1 MHKLLARQ
9 LKRRKAADSWMQEG
23 QRALSDISDAYS
35 DFDRE
40 KDLVERSLDLVSEEL
55 NERNQVL
62 KSKLIQLEE
71 THTQLANSL
80 SVLNSIFD
88 STGEG
93 IVAFN
98 SQGRLLRSNSVAV
111 NVSKQLI
118 FSDTFSTA
126 KTLRRV
132 IRLLK
137 YPHRFSKQLKRLKAK
152 PEGDVFG
159 NLEFNNGQI
168 FEYHSSSQ
176 IIDGELFGRVWCFR
190 NVTQIKANE
199 LLVQHQAYH
208 DALTNLPNRLLLQD
222 RLKQEI
228 SFAHR
233 TKAIVAVL
241 FIDLDH
247 FKKINDT
254 LGHQQ
259 GDQLLIEVS
268 RRIRH
273 SIREA
278 DTLARLGGD
287 EFVVVLG
294 SLNSHSPATLMS
306 QRIVSEL
313 QRYFEIEGMKYY
325 ISCSIGISLYPRD
338 DESGEELIRKAD
350 LAMYHAKE
358 QGRNDFQYFDHAL
371 ERLAHYNLDLENRL
385 RSALQ
390 NNQFQLFYQPK
401 ICVKDKN
408 HKSVEALLRWTV
420 DGKNVIS
427 PTEFIPI
434 AERMGLMVPLGYWV
448 IEEVC
453 RQIQEWRNQGIHDVN
468 VAINLSAQQF
478 SEENFVD
485 RIKFLVGLYEV
496 DPKYIDWE
504 ITESI
509 LLEDLSL
516 VGDILQQLK
525 DMGSSISIDDFGTGY
540 SSLQYLQKLPVDT
553 LKIDRSFI
561 VELAENPTEESLVSG
576 IIFLAHNLQLNVVAE
591 GVEDQTMVE
600 YLSERDCDFIQGYYY
615 YRPMSQQDMTR
626 VFEQTD

>member
-1 MHKLLARQ
+1 MHKLLSRQ
-9 LKRRKAADSWMQEG
+9 LKRRRVSDVWMEEG
-23 QRALSDISDAYS
+23 AKALSDIAQAYS

-40 KDLVERSLDLVSEEL
+40 KDLVERSLELVSEEL

-71 THTQLANSL
+71 THLQLADSL

-88 STGEG
+88 STGEA
-93 IVAFN
+93 IVAF
-98 SQGRLLRSNSVAV
+98 SQSGQLLRSNSFAA
-111 NVSKQLI
+111 NISKKKI
-118 FSDTFSTA
+118 FSKKFSMF
-126 KTLRRV
+126 KTLWRV
-132 IRLLK
+132 TVLLK
-137 YPHRFSKQLKRLKAK
+137 YPHRFSKQLKRLKMR

-159 NLEFNNGQI
+159 NLEFKTGEV

-176 IIDGELFGRVWCFR
+176 MIGGKLHGRVWCFR
-190 NVTQIKANE
+190 NVTRIKANE
-199 LLVQHQAYH
+199 RLVQHQAYH

-233 TKAIVAVL
+233 TQSIVAIL

-294 SLNSHSPATLMS
+294 SLKSHSPATLMS
-306 QRIVSEL
+306 QRIVTEL
-313 QRYFEIEGMKYY
+313 QQHFDIEVKKYY

-338 DESGEELIRKAD
+338 DENGEELIRKAD

-358 QGRNDFQYFDHAL
+358 QGRNDFQYFDDAL

-385 RSALQ
+385 RTALKK
-390 NNQFQLFYQPK
+390 NQFQLYYQPK
-401 ICVKDKN
+401 ICLSGAN
-408 HKSVEALLRWTV
+408 IGGVEALLRWTV
-420 DGKNVIS
+420 DGKNLIS

-434 AERMGLMVPLGYWV
+434 AERMGLMVQLGYWV

-453 RQIQEWRNQGIHDVN
+453 RQIQIWKNDGIENIN

-485 RIKFLVGLYEV
+485 RIKLLVGLYEV
-496 DPKYIDWE
+496 DPASIDWE

-509 LLEDLSL
+509 LLEDLSQVKGVL
-516 VGDILQQLK
+516 EQLK
-525 DMGSSISIDDFGTGY
+525 EMGSSISIDDFGTGY

-561 VELAENPTEESLVSG
+561 VELAQNPSDESLVSG
-576 IIFLAHNLQLNVVAE
+576 IISLAHNLKLNVVAE
-591 GVEDQTMVE
+591 GVEDEPMVK
-600 YLSERDCDFIQGYYY
+600 YLAARDCDFIQGYFYY
-615 YRPMSQQDMTR
+615 KPMHQLEMTR
-626 VFEQTD
+626 VFKQER